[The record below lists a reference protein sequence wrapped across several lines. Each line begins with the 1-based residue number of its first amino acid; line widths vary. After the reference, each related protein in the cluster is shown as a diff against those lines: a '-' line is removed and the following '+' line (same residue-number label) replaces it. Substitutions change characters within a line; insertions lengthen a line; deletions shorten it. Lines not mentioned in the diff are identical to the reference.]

1 MSDYFVVYTN
11 LASIPAVLYYQYH
24 RNYYYSLQIFLVSF
38 FSFIHHMKTSG
49 IYRMEDSGLFS
60 LLDGWYSYLTIYAFS
75 IYLFL
80 SNHAFLVTEL
90 SVMSPLLLS
99 LSYLNIMT
107 EISLPITIS
116 LILFIIVYHRDH
128 FRTSLFYNPF
138 TYFTF
143 FFCAVDIVCFF
154 VAIKTEYNYFHGIHH
169 LFSFTV
175 PIIIDKAI
183 TPYPP
188 IERQN

>member
-1 MSDYFVVYTN
+1 
-11 LASIPAVLYYQYH
+11 
-24 RNYYYSLQIFLVSF
+24 
-38 FSFIHHMKTSG
+38 MKTSG
-49 IYRMEDSGLFS
+49 MYPIEDSGLFS

-80 SNHAFLVTEL
+80 SNHGSLITEL
-90 SVMSPLLLS
+90 AIISPLLLS
-99 LSYLNIMT
+99 LCYLNIMT

-116 LILFIIVYHRDH
+116 FILFIIIYHRDH
-128 FRTSLFYNPF
+128 FRRSLFSNPF

-143 FFCAVDIVCFF
+143 FFCVVDIICFF
-154 VAIKTEYNYFHGIHH
+154 VAVKTGYNYFHGIHH

-175 PIIIDKAI
+175 PIIIDKAV